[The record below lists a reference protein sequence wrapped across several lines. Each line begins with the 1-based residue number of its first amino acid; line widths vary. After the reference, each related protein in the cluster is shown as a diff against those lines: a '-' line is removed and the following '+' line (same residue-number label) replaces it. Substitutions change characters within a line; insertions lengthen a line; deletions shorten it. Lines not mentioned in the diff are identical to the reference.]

1 MSRRVSFSPEAASM
15 NMYSKHGGPTKVG
28 GGGGGNNK
36 IWIFKLPKGSSRV
49 VGGFLRQI
57 GAKVAKAA
65 MPLMSSNRRRRSCS
79 TKVAVSS
86 SAATTTFARSR
97 SYAAE
102 TLDSQRAQA
111 IEDCIQF
118 FNSSSSSSFS
128 LQRSDSVTSSC

>member
-15 NMYSKHGGPTKVG
+15 NMYSKHGGPTKVD
-28 GGGGGNNK
+28 GGGGNNK

-86 SAATTTFARSR
+86 SAALGRSR

>member
-15 NMYSKHGGPTKVG
+15 NMYSKHGGPTKVGG

-86 SAATTTFARSR
+86 SAALGRSR